1 MKKVFI
7 GMSGGIDSSVAAFL
21 LKHQGYEAVG
31 LTLKL
36 IDDASRC
43 CDDEDILRAKKICH
57 KLGIKHY
64 VLNLKKEFKKKI
76 IDYFISDYL
85 EGRTPNPCALCNE
98 QIKFTALLKKMKEF
112 GFDCVATGHYANI
125 KRKGNGYFLEK
136 GRDSRKTQEYFLA
149 RLKREDLKHIIFPL
163 GKLTKEQVKEIAIKN
178 KLDLAK
184 KESMEVCFL
193 KDNETPYEF
202 INKNIK
208 EQTFETELVAIDG
221 KKIKNMKYPY
231 YKYTIGQRKGL
242 GVGGGEPLYVIR
254 IDAKAKKVIAGR
266 QSDTLAKSFVADK
279 LNFFA
284 DINNKKFKADV
295 KIRYLHNQS
304 PAEIE
309 MKDGKA
315 EVVFKKPQFAIT
327 PGQLAVFYDGD
338 TVLGSGFIVETGL

>member
-1 MKKVFI
+1 M

-21 LKHQGYEAVG
+21 LKQQGYEVVG

-36 IDDASRC
+36 IDNAMHC
-43 CDDEDILRAKKICH
+43 YDDEDILMAKKICQ

-85 EGRTPNPCALCNE
+85 EGKTPNPCALCNE
-98 QIKFTALLKKMKEF
+98 QIKFAILLEKMKK
-112 GFDCVATGHYANI
+112 FDFNFVATGHYANI
-125 KRKGNGYFLEK
+125 KRTKNGYFLIK
-136 GRDSRKTQEYFLA
+136 GEDLKKNQEYFLA
-149 RLKREDLKHIIFPL
+149 RLKKEDLKYIIFPL
-163 GKLTKEQVKEIAIKN
+163 GKLTKEQVIEIAIKN
-178 KLDLAK
+178 KLDFAK

-208 EQTFETELVAIDG
+208 ERIFETKLETVDG
-221 KKIKNMKYPY
+221 KKIKNLKYPY

-242 GVGGGEPLYVIR
+242 GVGGREPLYVIR
-254 IDAKAKKVIAGR
+254 IDANARKVIVGR
-266 QSDTLAKSFVADK
+266 QSDTMAKSFIADK
-279 LNFFA
+279 LNFFV
-284 DINNKKFKADV
+284 DIKNKKFKADV
-295 KIRYLHNQS
+295 KIRYLHTQS

-309 MKDGKA
+309 IKDKKA

-327 PGQLAVFYDGD
+327 PGQLAVFYDKD